1 MFNSVLSFKLYF
13 QKDIDWLIFSIVTNL
28 LSLFISDLQY
38 IITREQPQTVSYKNS
53 CKKYL
58 SELMQSSTYRANTT

>member
-1 MFNSVLSFKLYF
+1 MFNSVLSFKVYF

-38 IITREQPQTVSYKNS
+38 IIMREQPQSYKLEIIKILVKNI
-53 CKKYL
+53 
-58 SELMQSSTYRANTT
+58 